1 MLPAVNVERTVVLE
15 MQESVNGRVSYH
27 ISAAAISAITSV
39 GTALGEEL
47 LSKEAEATVSS
58 VSCLYINSYCIN
70 HKFAFT
76 LIMVIRGLVVW
87 IL

>member
-27 ISAAAISAITSV
+27 ISAAAISAIASV

-58 VSCLYINSYCIN
+58 VSSVYINSYCIN